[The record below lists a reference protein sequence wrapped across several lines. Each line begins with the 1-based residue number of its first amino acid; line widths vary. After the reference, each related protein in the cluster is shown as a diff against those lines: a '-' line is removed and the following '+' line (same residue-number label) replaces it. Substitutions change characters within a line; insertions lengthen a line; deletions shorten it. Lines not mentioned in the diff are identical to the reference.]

1 MENTKTVPGIFLGAP
16 LTFLAESLSPPSTWK
31 HESFSVT
38 SDGFKTL
45 VKKVNNRLCVQY
57 SQPDFKLDYNITY
70 ASGKVGK
77 ASAKDIN
84 TYREAWQQDWT
95 ANCGNDAK
103 PVIIALG
110 MAAVRSLGIKARKIK
125 DLRGSILKTTIN
137 GKEVI
142 VVPALGLG
150 HVYLQPG
157 LVNILLRDIM
167 IAAKIAYFGEEFKP
181 KTIAEISKDYVYP
194 QTIAEVASTVDMI
207 LNYTDPIKQ
216 PNPDEWTIS
225 IDTETTTL
233 KTYSPSAKIIMLSV
247 AWETG
252 KAAAII
258 LNHEKCPY
266 NPDDAWPHIR
276 RLLASPKPKIFY
288 NAKYDLTMLETVAG
302 CKVNNVFF
310 DSLTGE
316 HFAEEDKTG
325 FYSLKTVAPNYFPEY
340 QDYEGDLHEQLREE
354 ESEIEDSENEDS
366 DDEEQDTPEDK
377 SSTAPVAEG
386 AFERV
391 DLSVLS
397 PYAAADADI
406 TRELCKYQLR
416 SLMKKGEEKDAHA
429 VMQNLYIP
437 ASRALGRMEHRGVK
451 IDQELLEQYETS
463 LTTLIDET
471 EKTIYELAGSTF
483 NIKSANQLIEVLI
496 GRGLVL
502 DKQTKKGK
510 VATDKAVFTNLQA
523 KYIVGLNEPNFIDG
537 ALTDG
542 GRLRLVE
549 AILLYKSAVKMKSS
563 FIKNIRNFI
572 KVDGR
577 LHTSFNLSG
586 TATGR
591 LSSSRLNLQNLPLF
605 MCRILRPDG
614 KVVYP
619 GFNVKALLVPDNDG
633 ELLFNLDIKSA
644 ELRALT
650 YYTQDAELIRALT
663 PDANGKS
670 IDPHTLLMA
679 KIQNPGVDAAT
690 LDAKYKELKARI
702 DGGDDD
708 LINYR
713 VAIKKTLFG
722 TIYGAGGKKIAQQLG
737 EVTEETTAAA
747 KQTIADLFSAFP
759 ALKQYIESTKEEVVR
774 NGKVKT
780 IFGRYRRAGMMGV
793 SKQMRAAAQREAVNF
808 KIQSTSSDLVLSQ
821 LIEVEENIHKLG
833 GKVMVTVHDSI
844 MGVIPKSRVKELKA
858 FMDYYIIARI
868 KEKFKWLPVPFSYD
882 LELGKNYGQHT
893 KYSEY
898 IKTMC

>member
-1 MENTKTVPGIFLGAP
+1 MENTKMVPAIFVGAP

-45 VKKVNNRLCVQY
+45 VKKVNQRLCAQY
-57 SQPDFKLDYNITY
+57 SLPGFILDYNITY
-70 ASGKVGK
+70 ASGKIGK

-84 TYREAWQQDWT
+84 AYREVWQQGWT
-95 ANCGNDAK
+95 ANCGNGAK

-125 DLRGSILKTTIN
+125 DIRGSILKATIN

-142 VVPALGLG
+142 VIPTLGLG

-181 KTIAEISKDYVYP
+181 KTIAEISKEYIYP
-194 QTIAEVASTVDMI
+194 QTIDEVKNTVDMI
-207 LNYTDPIKQ
+207 LAYTDPTKQ
-216 PNPDEWTIS
+216 PNPDEWSIS

-233 KTYSPSAKIIMLSV
+233 KTYSPAAKIIMLSV
-247 AWETG
+247 AWEKG

-266 NPDDAWPHIR
+266 NPADAWPHVR
-276 RLLASPKPKIFY
+276 RLLESPKPKILY

-325 FYSLKTVAPNYFPEY
+325 FYSLKTVGPLYFPEY
-340 QDYEGDLHEQLREE
+340 ENYEGDIHSQLLKEE
-354 ESEIEDSENEDS
+354 DEIDEAENEEG
-366 DDEEQDTPEDK
+366 DDEEQPTTEDT
-377 SSTAPVAEG
+377 SSNSPIAEG
-386 AFERV
+386 AFERI
-391 DLSVLS
+391 DLNVLG
-397 PYAAADADI
+397 PYAAADADL
-406 TRELCKYQLR
+406 TRELCKHQLR
-416 SLMKKGEEKDAHA
+416 NLMKKCEDKDAHA
-429 VMQNLYIP
+429 VMQNVYIP
-437 ASRALGRMEHRGVK
+437 GARALGRMEHRGVK
-451 IDQELLEQYETS
+451 INQELLTQYETS
-463 LTTLIDET
+463 LTTLINET
-471 EKTIYELAGSTF
+471 EQLIYGLAGCEF

-496 GRGLVL
+496 NRGIAL
-502 DKQTKKGK
+502 DKQTKTGRT
-510 VATDKAVFTNLQA
+510 ATDKPVFIGLQTMYLA
-523 KYIVGLNEPNFIDG
+523 GVNEPDFNESI
-537 ALTDG
+537 LTDG
-542 GRLRLVE
+542 GKLRLVE

-577 LHTSFNLSG
+577 LHTSFNLNG

-614 KVVYP
+614 TVVYP
-619 GFNVKALLVPDNDG
+619 GFNVKALLVPDNENDVV
-633 ELLFNLDIKSA
+633 FNLDIKSA

-650 YYTQDAELIRALT
+650 YYTRDAELIRALT

-670 IDPHTLLMA
+670 TDPHTLLMA
-679 KIQNPGVDAAT
+679 KIQNPGVDGAV

-722 TIYGAGGKKIAQQLG
+722 TIYGAGGTKIAQQLG
-737 EVTEETTAAA
+737 EVTDETIATA
-747 KQTIADLFSAFP
+747 KQTIADLFAAFP
-759 ALKQYIESTKEEVVR
+759 TLKQYIESTKEEVVR

-833 GKVMVTVHDSI
+833 GQVLLTVHDSI
-844 MGVIPKSRVKELKA
+844 MGTVPKSRAKELKA
-858 FMDYYIIARI
+858 FMDYYVIERI
-868 KEKFKWLPVPFSYD
+868 KEKFKWLLVPFSYD
-882 LELGKNYGQHT
+882 LELGSNYGEHQ
-893 KYSEY
+893 KYDNY
-898 IKTMC
+898 IRNNP